1 MNSRPKSPR
10 RLDNARRVAKLQMLI
25 DEVGGNAS
33 KLAELTPFAE
43 QQISHWRTGVRGIS
57 DSTASRLEAA
67 RGKPPGWMDQ
77 DNDPQAPAG
86 DHVPRKVPLIAW
98 DQVRRQFES
107 MEAAR
112 EQDGAESVVH
122 DDPLLDQRA
131 FALKVRGDSMVNSE
145 GKPTFPEGCIII
157 VEPTDAPS
165 PGEYVIV
172 QLSTAKEAVFKKLV
186 EFDGQL
192 WLTPLNSRYPNS
204 PMPDDARFIGVV
216 VSVQHHEAIPR
227 VPRG

>member
-1 MNSRPKSPR
+1 MKSRPKSPR
-10 RLDNARRVAKLQMLI
+10 RLDNARRVANLEVLI
-25 DEVGGNAS
+25 SEAKVNAS
-33 KLAELTPFAE
+33 KFAELTGFAE
-43 QQISHWRTGVRGIS
+43 QQISHWRTGFRGIS
-57 DSTASRLEAA
+57 DPTASRLERS
-67 RGKPPGWMDQ
+67 RGKPAGWMDQ

-98 DQVRRQFES
+98 DQVRRRFES

-112 EQDGAESVVH
+112 EQDVAESVVH
-122 DDPLLDQRA
+122 DDASLDQRA
-131 FALKVRGDSMVNSE
+131 FALKVRGDSMVNAE
-145 GKPTFPEGCIII
+145 GKPSFPEGCIII
-157 VEPTDAPS
+157 VEPTETAS

-186 EFDGQL
+186 EFDGQQ

-204 PMPDDARFIGVV
+204 QLPDDAQIIGVV

-227 VPRG
+227 VSRD